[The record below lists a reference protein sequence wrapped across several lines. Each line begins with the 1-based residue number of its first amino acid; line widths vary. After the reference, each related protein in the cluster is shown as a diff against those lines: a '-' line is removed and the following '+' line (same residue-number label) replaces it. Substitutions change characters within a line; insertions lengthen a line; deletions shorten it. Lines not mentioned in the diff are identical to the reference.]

1 MKRFVLIIIVLL
13 PCICSFSQQYYHFP
27 TEHFDVYYQKASR
40 ESAIQLIQEG
50 KTIFETLTDFYG
62 IQPKKRL
69 KVYLLDT
76 VDFSNAYADI
86 FSNVII
92 IYINRSGSDY
102 YNNTYKW
109 WVPFVFSH
117 ELTHILVANKSDW
130 TKDLMGIF
138 GHPVSILYD
147 TAFTPSHFHE
157 GVSIYSE
164 SLIFEE
170 GRLNDHRYLSYLKAE
185 IQDNGFR
192 GLTLAGGMT
201 SPEFTPT
208 GFNYLYGSYFIQYI
222 EEHYGSQAVSK
233 IVNQYGNEYRFNFI
247 RIVEEF
253 TQKPYPELIANWKSW
268 LYEITAKQSSSDHH
282 QIENITNSGYYS
294 GISGVSDQ
302 YLYYFSQKKGTQ
314 TTLYRTDE
322 TQTSSMLLPIPTD
335 FAVSPSDQI
344 ALIYANPNGYEQY
357 DLNLYTGRF
366 MGSFKRLEGI
376 KRPVSV
382 EWLDDETLVYCFL
395 ENGGTGLATYN
406 LLEKKTTYLL
416 SPSPDFYINDIS
428 CYQGRLIL
436 SITYNGTA
444 DVYELHIE
452 ENKLRV
458 LFQTQSD
465 EIDVFLC
472 PKGILFASNQ
482 EGEFDIYLYDES
494 DSSQK
499 KLTNSQN
506 GAFTPI
512 YFNDT
517 VYFRAYSGMGF
528 DFIRLI
534 QGVDKPVV
542 FEGQAYDYPEI
553 DIKEDPVI
561 QNVLEKWHYQH
572 TLLPI
577 PRFGIPALFIL
588 NDQLTGI
595 AGFAGWDDLK
605 EWIWY
610 GYLGG
615 IGELFAWD
623 YSLIHRGF
631 PDFQLTWNGN
641 TDYEELRA
649 AFHFPF
655 TLREDE
661 RAAYI
666 EPAINLGVNHTRDDL
681 PWNVITDFYFHQAFN
696 PIVYPDNPVSVP
708 QFFQAIQLGT
718 SGFFSQT
725 GIGLALPYSMTG
737 MISQRT
743 AYSNTS
749 LQAETWYPMN
759 FIPSVGT
766 TEGKFRLSSP
776 ILHLGM
782 NTDLT
787 KKMPYAGII
796 GVWIDVGLQYWL
808 DFRLTIDLYIGE
820 EIQPKIG
827 IQNTLLG
834 MI

>member
-1 MKRFVLIIIVLL
+1 MKRFILISIVLL
-13 PCICSFSQQYYHFP
+13 TVGLSFSQQYYHFP
-27 TEHFDVYYQKASR
+27 TEHFDVYYQNASR
-40 ESAIQLIQEG
+40 ESAVQLIQEG
-50 KTIFETLTDFYG
+50 NTIFETLTDFYG
-62 IQPKKRL
+62 IHPKNRL
-69 KVYLLDT
+69 RVYLLDT

-92 IYINRSGSDY
+92 IYINRNGSDY
-102 YNNTYKW
+102 YNNTYNW

-130 TKDLMGIF
+130 TKDLLEIF
-138 GHPVSILYD
+138 GHPVSTLFD

-157 GVSIYSE
+157 GISIYSE

-185 IQDNGFR
+185 IQENGFR
-192 GLTLAGGMT
+192 GLSLAGGMT
-201 SPEFTPT
+201 SPEYTPT

-233 IVNQYGNEYRFNFI
+233 IVNQFGNEYRFNFI
-247 RIVEEF
+247 HIVEEIS
-253 TQKPYPELIANWKSW
+253 QKPYPKLIAHWKSW
-268 LYEITAKQSSSDHH
+268 LYEITAKQPSSDHY
-282 QIENITNSGYYS
+282 QSENITNSGYYS
-294 GISGVSDQ
+294 GISDVSDQ

-322 TQTSSMLLPIPTD
+322 TQTTSMLLPIPTD
-335 FAVSPSDQI
+335 FAVSPSDHI
-344 ALIYANPNGYEQY
+344 ALIYANSNGYEQY

-366 MGSFKRLEGI
+366 MGSFRRLDGI

-395 ENGGTGLATYN
+395 EKGGTGLATYN

-416 SPSPDFYINDIS
+416 SPSPDFYINDLS
-428 CYQGRLIL
+428 CYDGRLIL
-436 SITYNGTA
+436 SITYKGTA
-444 DVYELHIE
+444 DIYEFVIA
-452 ENKLRV
+452 ENKLR
-458 LFQTQSD
+458 LLLQTESN

-472 PKGILFASNQ
+472 AQGILFSSDQ
-482 EGEFDIYLYDES
+482 EGDFDIYLYDES
-494 DSSQK
+494 LSSQK
-499 KLTNSQN
+499 KLTDTQY
-506 GAFTPI
+506 GAFNPI
-512 YFNDT
+512 CFNNNT
-517 VYFRAYSGMGF
+517 YFRAYSGEGF

-534 QGVDKPVV
+534 QAADDFILLEK
-542 FEGQAYDYPEI
+542 ESNDYPELAI
-553 DIKEDPVI
+553 EENPVI
-561 QNVLEKWHYQH
+561 KNVLENWHYQH
-572 TLLPI
+572 TPFPI
-577 PRFGIPALFIL
+577 LRFGIPTLFLL
-588 NDQLTGI
+588 NNQLTGI

-615 IGELFAWD
+615 IGDYYAWD

-631 PDFQLTWNGN
+631 PDFQLTWNGDS
-641 TDYEELRA
+641 DYEEFRA

-661 RAAYI
+661 RAAYV
-666 EPAINLGVNHTRDDL
+666 EPALNLGMNHTRDDL
-681 PWNVITDFYFHQAFN
+681 TWKVITDFYLHQAYN
-696 PIVYPDNPVSVP
+696 PIVYPDNPISVP
-708 QFFQAIQLGT
+708 QFLQVIQLGT

-725 GIGLALPYSMTG
+725 GIGLSLPYSIIG

-749 LQAETWYPMN
+749 LQAEAWYPMN
-759 FIPSVGT
+759 FIASMGSS
-766 TEGKFRLSSP
+766 EGKFRLSSP
-776 ILHLGM
+776 ILHFGI
-782 NTDLT
+782 NTDLS
-787 KKMPYAGII
+787 KEIPFAGIV
-796 GVWIDVGLQYWL
+796 GLWFDVGLQYWL
-808 DFRLTIDLYIGE
+808 DFRLTLDLYIGE
-820 EIQPKIG
+820 EITPKIG

>member
-1 MKRFVLIIIVLL
+1 MKKYIFVIIVLL
-13 PCICSFSQQYYHFP
+13 TVIISFSKQYYHFP
-27 TEHFDVYYQKASR
+27 TEHFDIYYQKASR

-62 IQPKKRL
+62 INPKKRL

-92 IYINRSGSDY
+92 IYINRNGSDY
-102 YNNTYKW
+102 YNNTYTW

-130 TKDLMGIF
+130 TKDLLEIF
-138 GHPVSILYD
+138 GHPVSALFD

-164 SLIFEE
+164 SLIYEE

-192 GLTLAGGMT
+192 GLSLAGGIT

-208 GFNYLYGSYFIQYI
+208 GFNYLYGSYFIQYL
-222 EEHYGSQAVSK
+222 EENYGAQAVSR
-233 IVNQYGNEYRFNFI
+233 IVNQYGKEYRFNFI
-247 RIVEEF
+247 RIMEEIS
-253 TQKPYPELIANWKSW
+253 QKNYPELIANWKSW
-268 LYEITAKQSSSDHH
+268 LYEKTAKQSSSEEY
-282 QIENITNSGYYS
+282 QFENITDSGYFS
-294 GISGVSDQ
+294 GISDVSDQ

-314 TTLYRTDE
+314 TTLYQTNKTE
-322 TQTSSMLLPIPTD
+322 TSTMLLPMPTD

-344 ALIYANPNGYEQY
+344 ALIYANSNGYEQY

-366 MGSFKRLEGI
+366 MGSFKRLDEI

-382 EWLDDETLVYCFL
+382 EWLDDETLVFCFL

-406 LLEKKTTYLL
+406 LLEKKITYLL
-416 SPSPDFYINDIS
+416 SPSADYYINDIS
-428 CYQGRLIL
+428 SYNGRLIL

-444 DVYELHIE
+444 DIYELVIK

-458 LFQTQSD
+458 LLQTQSD

-472 PKGILFASNQ
+472 SQGILFASDQ
-482 EGEFDIYLYDES
+482 EDVFNIYLFDES
-494 DSSQK
+494 DASQK
-499 KLTNSQN
+499 KLTDSQY
-506 GAFTPI
+506 GAYNPVF
-512 YFNDT
+512 FNDT
-517 VYFRAYSGMGF
+517 IYFRTYSGKGF
-528 DFIRLI
+528 DFIKLI
-534 QGVDKPVV
+534 QGVDKPLVPNYQV
-542 FEGQAYDYPEI
+542 YDYPELE
-553 DIKEDPVI
+553 IKEDPVI
-561 QNVLEKWHYQH
+561 QKVLEKWDNKH
-572 TLLPI
+572 TPLPI
-577 PRFGIPALFIL
+577 PRFGIPALFII
-588 NDQLTGI
+588 NNQLTGI

-615 IGELFAWD
+615 IGDYYAWD
-623 YSLIHRGF
+623 YSFIHRGF

-641 TDYEELRA
+641 SDYEEFRA

-661 RAAYI
+661 RAAYV

-681 PWNVITDFYFHQAFN
+681 SWKVITDFYLHQAYK
-696 PIVYPDNPVSVP
+696 PIVYPDNPISVP
-708 QFFQAIQLGT
+708 EFLQVIQLGT

-725 GIGLALPYSMTG
+725 GIGLPLPYSMIG
-737 MISQRT
+737 MVSQRT

-749 LQAETWYPMN
+749 LQAEAWYPMN
-759 FIPSVGT
+759 FISSMGSP
-766 TEGKFRLSSP
+766 EGKFRLSSP
-776 ILHLGM
+776 ILHFGV
-782 NTDLT
+782 NTDLS
-787 KKMPYAGII
+787 KRVPFAGIV
-796 GVWIDVGLQYWL
+796 GLWFDVGLQYWL
-808 DFRLTIDLYIGE
+808 DFRFTLDLFIGE